1 MSFSFFFLFKMTGHA
16 KNHRKFKRKSRMRQ
30 WPATS
35 ILSNSEALKPNIFS
49 EPFPAT
55 NKNKTGNGREKN
67 TRRRTK
73 RFLSYPRYVEVM
85 VVADSRMVAYHG
97 GNLQHYI
104 LTLMSIVSIKTGVD
118 LEFSG
123 GRF

>member
-1 MSFSFFFLFKMTGHA
+1 
-16 KNHRKFKRKSRMRQ
+16 MRQ
-30 WPATS
+30 RPATS
-35 ILSNSEALKPNIFS
+35 MISDLKALTSNIISEQ
-49 EPFPAT
+49 FPAT
-55 NKNKTGNGREKN
+55 NKNKTGNIREKN

-104 LTLMSIVSIKTGVD
+104 LTLMSIVSIKIGMD
-118 LEFSG
+118 MKFSG
-123 GRF
+123 GRGGFNRLK